1 MAGELLD
8 IGHQQGAALLP
19 GCSANAF
26 AIGDV
31 HTGNRT
37 LERPEHQLVAHHT
50 VEPRPP
56 KVEGVVQH
64 GSGIGHAGDGVLLA
78 LEEGLELLEEQAV
91 FLGFLQGGEVAGI
104 VTDYLYDYWN
114 WYTKKYHLLEG
125 TTLKC
130 EEIPAVTWCDDC
142 KITYSTIAYGKTCPH
157 CGSGNTW
164 LLRGNEM
171 RIKSIEIVEPD
182 SGEEGKAETLEA
194 GGEYRP

>member
-1 MAGELLD
+1 MHELGLVNYVVKEVD
-8 IGHQQGAALLP
+8 KIAKEKGVE
-19 GCSANAF
+19 N
-26 AIGDV
+26 IRTV
-31 HTGNRT
+31 T
-37 LERPEHQLVAHHT
+37 LEFGEV
-50 VEPRPP
+50 
-56 KVEGVVQH
+56 
-64 GSGIGHAGDGVLLA
+64 SGIVSA
-78 LEEGLELLEEQAV
+78 
-91 FLGFLQGGEVAGI
+91 
-104 VTDYLYDYWN
+104 YLYDYWN